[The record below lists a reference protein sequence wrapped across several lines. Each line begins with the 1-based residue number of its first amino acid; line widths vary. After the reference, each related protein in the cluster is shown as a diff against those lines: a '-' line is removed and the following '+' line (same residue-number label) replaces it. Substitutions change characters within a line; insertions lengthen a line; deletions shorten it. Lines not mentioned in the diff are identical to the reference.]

1 MPAEPRAERS
11 ELYFQS
17 GDARCHGWLYMPDGA
32 SSEAR
37 PPIIVMAHG
46 LGAVKALR
54 LSAFAE
60 RFQAKGYACLVFDY
74 RHFGESEGEPR
85 ELLSLDRQR
94 EDWRAAVA
102 FARSLSEVDTERVVV
117 WGTSF
122 GGGHAIVTAADDA
135 DIVAAIA
142 QCPFTDGLASARQAL
157 AEWQCPAGCRGG
169 EGSSRSPRW
178 PSTSA
183 RQGRGPPWRGWA
195 DGPPGRSGRLSQI
208 ARCFR
213 AERGGLP
220 Q

>member
-1 MPAEPRAERS
+1 MPAEPRADRS
-11 ELYFQS
+11 ELYFRS
-17 GDARCHGWLYMPDGA
+17 GDARCHGWLYMPDGT
-32 SSEAR
+32 SPEAR

-102 FARSLSEVDTERVVV
+102 FARSLSEVDARRVVV

-142 QCPFTDGLASARQAL
+142 QCPFTDGLASARQMSAS
-157 AEWQCPAGCRGG
+157 WNRTAGCRRR
-169 EGSSRSPRW
+169 EGPARPSSR
-178 PSTSA
+178 PSTST
-183 RQGRGPPWRGWA
+183 RQGRSPPRRGWA
-195 DGPPGRSGRLSQI
+195 DGPPGRSRRLSQI